1 MKKLK
6 PDQVRELRKI
16 IVNAL
21 DDLKGQNILALDV
34 SEHSSIT
41 DTMIIATG
49 NSNRQVRALID
60 HAIEEAKAQGFRHS
74 SVDQER
80 KNDWVIAD
88 FGSVVLHVL
97 IPEAREYYDLER
109 LWQVDGNVIIDT
121 EDAPAP
127 KKRASRAKVAEVE
140 IIFDK
145 DSLETQTD
153 RARSTKAAPRRKAL
167 ESVDNQLK
175 KAPLKAG
182 ALAKTGIK
190 RADAIKA
197 SKEAKSLA
205 KPAAKKAAP
214 KTAKAAGAAKAAAPK
229 AAAAKTATAKAA
241 KPAAAKKAPAKTA
254 AKPAAKGAKPYAEKP
269 SAAAAKS
276 AGARA
281 ARTAVKAKD

>member
-214 KTAKAAGAAKAAAPK
+214 KTAKAAGTAKTAAPK
-229 AAAAKTATAKAA
+229 AAAAKAA

-269 SAAAAKS
+269 SASAAKS

-281 ARTAVKAKD
+281 ARTATKAKD

>member
-34 SEHSSIT
+34 SEQSSVT

-49 NSNRQVRALID
+49 NSNRQVRALVD

-74 SVDQER
+74 SVDQNR

-109 LWQVDGNVIIDT
+109 LWQVDGNVIVDT
-121 EDAPAP
+121 DEAPAP
-127 KKRASRAKVAEVE
+127 KKKPARAKVAEVE

-145 DSLETQTD
+145 ESLETQTD
-153 RARSTKAAPRRKAL
+153 RARATKAAPRRKAL
-167 ESVDNQLK
+167 ESVDSQLK

-182 ALAKTGIK
+182 TLAKTGIK
-190 RADAIKA
+190 KADAIKA
-197 SKEAKSLA
+197 SKEAKSLV

-214 KTAKAAGAAKAAAPK
+214 KTAKAAGTAKTAAPK
-229 AAAAKTATAKAA
+229 AAAAKTASAKAA
-241 KPAAAKKAPAKTA
+241 KPAAKKAPAKTA

-281 ARTAVKAKD
+281 ARSAAKAKD